1 MTMPAQGKS
10 AALDRSKSGGTEELE
25 RLRRGEISLDAYLDF
40 RADESVKA
48 LAGSL
53 PADRLRMI
61 RDTLREQLA
70 TDPVLL
76 SMIRGVTGKDPEGRS
91 G

>member
-1 MTMPAQGKS
+1 MPAQGKS
-10 AALDRSKSGGTEELE
+10 ATAERSQSGGSAALD
-25 RLRRGEISLDAYLDF
+25 RLRRGEITLDAYLDF

-48 LAGSL
+48 LEGSL

-61 RDTLREQLA
+61 RDTMREQLA

-76 SMIRGVTGKDPEGRS
+76 AMIRGVTGTDPEGRT

>member
-1 MTMPAQGKS
+1 M
-10 AALDRSKSGGTEELE
+10 
-25 RLRRGEISLDAYLDF
+25 RRGEITLDAYLDF

-48 LAGSL
+48 LAASL

-61 RDTLREQLA
+61 RDTMREQLA

-76 SMIRGVTGKDPEGRS
+76 AMIRGITGTDPEGRT